1 MLKHYNLKN
10 LIIIFWTL
18 LLLSINT
25 NADFLSK
32 IFNTQYG
39 FNLEYIINSL
49 NLIRFFLPFVIFFFL
64 IYLILLNF
72 NKINKINKFFY
83 FLFFYSLWQIVI
95 FYLNNRN
102 YNHLFNTQLII
113 SMFCIIMLFA
123 ILEIYSLQFI
133 FKKLLIIFLF
143 YTSLVLLTYLI
154 ISIIENYR
162 NYTIYLYYSIN
173 PDINY
178 LYQVSPRIT
187 GLSRI
192 ALILFYFFSFYYAY
206 NKKNNKI
213 FIFIILNILSLI
225 IYLSQSRGTYLGF
238 IIFIIYYLLFIKKK
252 IIGKVFFVTSLII
265 IPIFIASCLNY
276 LQHKNL
282 QKFVA
287 DPNMKIEDRNTYLE
301 RFNSKNNIRIIN
313 EHKDSGRIQ
322 IWKNSINIILKEK
335 IILGMGP
342 QSDRYLLEKHFKK
355 SKNTEEVFYENNASN
370 ALIYSFLCGGII
382 GLILLLTIYYFFS
395 SELLK
400 TLTNKGNFN
409 SKNML
414 FHFSYITIIFLMVR
428 SIYENSFAVFS
439 LDYCLI
445 LLSYF
450 TLYNINRNI
459 KSTNSL

>member
-1 MLKHYNLKN
+1 M
-10 LIIIFWTL
+10 I
-18 LLLSINT
+18 
-25 NADFLSK
+25 
-32 IFNTQYG
+32 
-39 FNLEYIINSL
+39 
-49 NLIRFFLPFVIFFFL
+49 
-64 IYLILLNF
+64 
-72 NKINKINKFFY
+72 
-83 FLFFYSLWQIVI
+83 
-95 FYLNNRN
+95 
-102 YNHLFNTQLII
+102 
-113 SMFCIIMLFA
+113 FA
-123 ILEIYSLQFI
+123 ILEIYSLQII

-143 YTSLVLLTYLI
+143 YTALVLLTYLI
-154 ISIIENYR
+154 ISIIENYK
-162 NYTIYLYYSIN
+162 NYTIYLYYSIY

-276 LQHKNL
+276 LQYKNL

-301 RFNSKNNIRIIN
+301 RFNTRNNIRIIN

-382 GLILLLTIYYFFS
+382 GLVLLLTIYYFFS

>member
-18 LLLSINT
+18 LLLSINS

-49 NLIRFFLPFVIFFFL
+49 NLIRFFIPFLIFFFL
-64 IYLILLNF
+64 IFLILLNYK
-72 NKINKINKFFY
+72 KINKINKFFY
-83 FLFFYSLWQIVI
+83 ILFFYSLWQIII

-102 YNHLFNTQLII
+102 YNQLLNTQLII
-113 SMFCIIMLFA
+113 SMFCIIMIFA
-123 ILEIYSLQFI
+123 ILEIYNLQI
-133 FKKLLIIFLF
+133 VFKNLLLIFLF
-143 YTSLVLLTYLI
+143 YTAFVLSIYLI
-154 ISIIENYR
+154 ISIVENYK
-162 NYTIYLYYSIN
+162 NHNVYLYYSID
-173 PDINY
+173 PSKNY
-178 LYQVSPRIT
+178 LHQVSLRIT